1 MNVTKRRGLSA
12 SFSDGDLIRS
22 TGSDS
27 NVINAAAGRRRDLTI
42 GGTVNKLL
50 LTPTEA
56 ADLLGVSRTTVYELL
71 NAEQIES
78 VRIGRARRIPRAAL
92 VAYVDRLRG
101 LSDREAAA

>member
-1 MNVTKRRGLSA
+1 M
-12 SFSDGDLIRS
+12 
-22 TGSDS
+22 
-27 NVINAAAGRRRDLTI
+27 
-42 GGTVNKLL
+42 NKLL

-101 LSDREAAA
+101 LSDGEVAA